1 MTEEEELENT
11 RRLFAGHKGIDAR
24 STTWYHSVLD
34 PEAKVIFNDKGEI
47 LIRDR
52 DMWKAFVGN
61 VWIKP
66 T

>member
-11 RRLFAGHKGIDAR
+11 RKLFANHTGIDAR
-24 STTWYHSVLD
+24 DVRWYHSILD
-34 PEAKVIFNDKGEI
+34 PEAKVIWNDKGEI

-52 DMWKAFVGN
+52 DMWKAFVGD